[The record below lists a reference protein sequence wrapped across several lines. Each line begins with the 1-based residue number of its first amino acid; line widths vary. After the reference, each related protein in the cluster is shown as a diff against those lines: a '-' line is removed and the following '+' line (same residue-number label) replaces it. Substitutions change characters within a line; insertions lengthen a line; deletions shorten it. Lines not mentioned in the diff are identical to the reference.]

1 MAIIEGMVLAVLGAI
16 SQLSNSYHR
25 WPDQSDTVKQWKSE
39 GKKVFGYMCN
49 HIPEELL
56 FAGGILPVKFLGDS
70 IPIVEANQYQAVFMC
85 YFARTI
91 VEMGLQKGLNTLD
104 GLIGAYSCEGGC
116 DLFQIVAEIVKPSYY
131 QFISLPHDNK
141 NEKKKMATKF
151 MIEEFKVVKRSLEE
165 YLGREITAAEMLK
178 AIEVY
183 NETRSLLRQVYDARG
198 NNERPGF
205 TGVEVAEIMNWV
217 VGVPK
222 DEANK
227 KLEEILAEAAKRQLP
242 AVKGPRIHL
251 SGTLFL
257 DTEIFQLIE
266 DLGGMVVSDDLC
278 MGSRYFWDDIKLPEK
293 MDTDNLI
300 EAMVRQKLDKVPCS
314 CMCSSH
320 VAEDRLEHIK
330 KLIDKYQVDGVIFAV
345 HKWCDSHAMDRPF
358 MIKTLQD
365 MGIPVLS
372 FEVERTIG
380 DAQARTR
387 IESFLEMIGGNTRV
401 TG

>member
-1 MAIIEGMVLAVLGAI
+1 MVTVLEAI

-25 WPDQSDTVKQWKSE
+25 WPDQSSTVKQWKTE
-39 GKKVFGYMCN
+39 GKKVFDMCN

-56 FAGGILPVKFLGDS
+56 FAGGILPVKLLGDS
-70 IPIVEANQYQAVFMC
+70 IPVVEANQYQAVFMC

-91 VEMGLQKGLNTLD
+91 VEMGLQNGLCNLD

-116 DLFQIVAEIVKPSYY
+116 DLFQIVTETVKLSYY

-141 NEKKKMATKF
+141 NEKKKMAAKF
-151 MIEEFKVVKRSLEE
+151 LIEEFKVVKHSLEE
-165 YLGREITAAEMLK
+165 YLGREITAAELLK

-198 NNERPGF
+198 NSERPGF
-205 TGVEVAEIMNWV
+205 SGVEVAEIMNWV
-217 VGVPK
+217 VEVPK
-222 DEANK
+222 DQANI
-227 KLEEILAEAAKRQLP
+227 KLKELLAEAAGRQLP
-242 AVKGPRIHL
+242 AITGPRIHL
-251 SGTLFL
+251 AGTLFL

-266 DLGGMVVSDDLC
+266 ELGGMVVSDDLC
-278 MGSRYFWDDIKLPEK
+278 MGSRYFWDDITLPEK
-293 MDTDNLI
+293 PNTDNLI

-314 CMCSSH
+314 CMCSSY

-330 KLIDKYQVDGVIFAV
+330 KLIDKYQFNGVIFAV

-358 MIKTLQD
+358 MIKQLQEA
-365 MGIPVLS
+365 GLPVLS
-372 FEVERTIG
+372 IEVERTIG

-387 IESFLEMIGGNTRV
+387 IESFLEMIGGNARV

>member
-1 MAIIEGMVLAVLGAI
+1 MFTVLEAI
-16 SQLSNSYHR
+16 SQLSKSYHR
-25 WPDQSDTVKQWKSE
+25 WPDQSNVVKQWKSE

-56 FAGGILPVKFLGDS
+56 FAGDVLPVKFLGDS
-70 IPIVEANQYQAVFMC
+70 IPVVEANQYHTVFMC

-91 VEMGLQKGLNTLD
+91 LEMGLQKELSQLD
-104 GLIGAYSCEGGC
+104 GMIGAYSCEGGC
-116 DLFQIVAEIVKPSYY
+116 DIFQIIAETANPSYY
-131 QFISLPHDNK
+131 QFITLPHDNK
-141 NEKKKMATKF
+141 GDKKEMATEF
-151 MIEEFKVVKRSLEE
+151 LVEEFKVVKRSLEE
-165 YLGREITAAEMLK
+165 YLGREITAAEMQK

-183 NETRSLLRQVYDARG
+183 NETRGLLRQVYDARG
-198 NNERPGF
+198 NAERPGF
-205 TGVEVAEIMNWV
+205 TGAEVAEIMNWV
-217 VGVPK
+217 VEVPK
-222 DEANK
+222 DEANA
-227 KLEEILAEAAKRQLP
+227 KLKELLTEAAKRQLP

-278 MGSRYFWDDIKLPEK
+278 MGSRYFWDDIKMPENP
-293 MDTDNLI
+293 TADNLI
-300 EAMVRQKLDKVPCS
+300 LAMANQKLEKVPCS
-314 CMCSSH
+314 CMCSEK

-330 KLIDKYQVDGVIFAV
+330 KLIKKYQVNGVIFAV

-358 MIKTLQD
+358 MIKMLQD
-365 MGIPVLS
+365 LGIPVLS

-387 IESFLEMIGGNTRV
+387 IESFLEMIGGNTSV